1 MPDDKNTIQPIN
13 ADFDDVAK
21 KLVAGR
27 PAVNMERFLAKV
39 KKQREAAN
47 ELDAQIEMELVRFD
61 GENAPVDLSFDW
73 SHETVWASQ
82 KQISDLFGVDR
93 SVVSKH
99 IANVYESGEL
109 EAEGTRANHA
119 LVRLEGGRQVN
130 REVEHYNLDMILSVG
145 YRVSSTKATEF
156 RKWATQTLR
165 RYITDGFALNE
176 SRLRSD
182 PNALRDLAAQV
193 RALRSEEKTIYEAVR
208 DCFKVAS
215 TDYDKDSSKVRS
227 FYAKLQ
233 DKFLFAI
240 TGKTASE
247 LILERADAAK
257 HNMGLTTTKGQ
268 LPTKQDSTTGK
279 NYLQRDEIYVLH
291 ILCEQFLLY
300 AESRAIRGK
309 SMTMDSLAQKLDELL
324 KTNDYAVFAGYRDY
338 LKGPAMEHAAKEWK
352 LFQKMLADGTHLPI
366 TPAGAISAG

>member
-1 MPDDKNTIQPIN
+1 MADDKKIIEPID
-13 ADFDDVAK
+13 ADFDAVAK
-21 KLVAGR
+21 AMTNSA
-27 PAVNMERFLAKV
+27 PAVDLAKFLAKA
-39 KKQREAAN
+39 KKAREASN
-47 ELDAQIEMELVRFD
+47 EISAQIEFELVRFD

-82 KQISDLFGVDR
+82 KQIADLFGINVPA
-93 SVVSKH
+93 VSKH
-99 IANVYESGEL
+99 IANIFEGGEL
-109 EAEGTRANHA
+109 EPEATVSKMEI
-119 LVRLEGGRQVN
+119 VRLEGGRQVA
-130 REVEHYNLDMILSVG
+130 REVEHYNLDVILSVG
-145 YRVSSTKATEF
+145 YRVSSVKATEF

-165 RYITDGFALNE
+165 QYITDGFALNE

-208 DCFKVAS
+208 DCFMVAAI
-215 TDYDKDSSKVRS
+215 DYDKDSPKVRS
-227 FYAKLQ
+227 FYARLQ

-247 LILERADAAK
+247 LILERADGAK
-257 HNMGLTTTKGQ
+257 HNMGLTTTKGA
-268 LPTKQDSTTGK
+268 LPTKDDSKVGK

-309 SMTMDSLAQKLDELL
+309 SMTMDDLAAKLDELL
-324 KTNDYAVFAGYRDY
+324 KTNDYAVFTGYRDF
-338 LKGPAMEHAAKEWK
+338 LKDRAMEHAKTEWGRWQK
-352 LFQKMLADGTHLPI
+352 LLTKGTPVK
-366 TPAGAISAG
+366 

>member
-1 MPDDKNTIQPIN
+1 MADDKKTIEPID
-13 ADFDDVAK
+13 AAFDDVAK
-21 KLVAGR
+21 AMTASA
-27 PAVNMERFLAKV
+27 PAVDVEKFLAKS
-39 KKQREAAN
+39 KRDREAA
-47 ELDAQIEMELVRFD
+47 LKASAQIEFELVRFD
-61 GENAPVDLSFDW
+61 GELAPVELNFDW
-73 SHETVWASQ
+73 SHETVWATQ
-82 KQISDLFGVDR
+82 RQIADLFGINVPA
-93 SVVSKH
+93 VSKH
-99 IANVYESGEL
+99 ISNIFESGEL
-109 EAEGTRANHA
+109 EPEATVSKMEI
-119 LVRLEGGRQVN
+119 VRREGGRSVA
-130 REVEHYNLDMILSVG
+130 REVEHYNLDVILSVG
-145 YRVSSTKATEF
+145 YRVSSVKATEF

-215 TDYDKDSSKVRS
+215 LDYDKDSPKVRS

-247 LILERADAAK
+247 LILERADADK
-257 HNMGLTTTKGQ
+257 HNMGLTSTKGS
-268 LPTKQDSTTGK
+268 LPSKEDVKVGK
-279 NYLQRDEIYVLH
+279 NYLYRDEIYVLH

-309 SMTMDSLAQKLDELL
+309 SMTMDDLANKLDELL
-324 KTNDYAVFAGYRDY
+324 KTNEYAVFAGYRDY
-338 LKGPAMEHAAKEWK
+338 LKDRAMEHALTEWERFK
-352 LFQKMLADGTHLPI
+352 KMLADGSHMPRI
-366 TPAGAISAG
+366 KG

>member
-1 MPDDKNTIQPIN
+1 MPDDKTLIEPID

-21 KLVAGR
+21 AMTASA
-27 PAVNMERFLAKV
+27 PAIDVGKFLAKA
-39 KKQREAAN
+39 KKSREAAN
-47 ELDAQIEMELVRFD
+47 ALSAQIEMELVRFD
-61 GENAPVDLSFDW
+61 GENAHVELNFDW
-73 SHETVWASQ
+73 SHETVWATQ
-82 KQISDLFGVDR
+82 KQIADLFDVDR

-99 IANVYESGEL
+99 LANIFDSEEL
-109 EAEGTRANHA
+109 DPSATCANFA
-119 LVRLEGGRQVN
+119 LVRLEGGRSVS
-130 REVEHYNLDMILSVG
+130 REVEHYNLDAILSVG
-145 YRVSSTKATEF
+145 YRVSSVKATEF
-156 RKWATQTLR
+156 RKFATQTLR

-215 TDYDKDSSKVRS
+215 IDYDKDSPKVRS

-247 LILERADAAK
+247 LILDRADAAK

-268 LPTKQDSTTGK
+268 LPTKQDTTIGK
-279 NYLQRDEIYVLH
+279 NYMQRDEIYVLH

-309 SMTMDSLAQKLDELL
+309 TMTMDSLAQKLDELL

-338 LKGPAMEHAAKEWK
+338 LKGPAMDHAAKEWTR
-352 LFQKMLADGTHLPI
+352 FQKMLADGTHLP
-366 TPAGAISAG
+366 TMLS

>member
-1 MPDDKNTIQPIN
+1 MPDDKKTIEPID
-13 ADFDDVAK
+13 APFDEVARAMTVGVPAIDMDKFLARAK
-21 KLVAGR
+21 KS
-27 PAVNMERFLAKV
+27 
-39 KKQREAAN
+39 REAAN
-47 ELDAQIEMELVRFD
+47 EASAQIEMELVRFD

-73 SHETVWASQ
+73 SHETVWATQ
-82 KQISDLFGVDR
+82 RQIADLFGINVPA
-93 SVVSKH
+93 VSKH
-99 IANVYESGEL
+99 LSNIFETGEL
-109 EAEGTRANHA
+109 EPEATVSKMEI
-119 LVRLEGGRQVN
+119 VRLEGGRSVA
-130 REVEHYNLDMILSVG
+130 REVEHYNLDVILSVG
-145 YRVSSTKATEF
+145 YRVSSVKATEF

-182 PNALRDLAAQV
+182 PRALRDLAAQV

-215 TDYDKDSSKVRS
+215 IDYDKDSPKVRT
-227 FYAKLQ
+227 FYATLQ

-247 LILERADAAK
+247 IILERADASK
-257 HNMGLTTTKGQ
+257 HNMGLTSTKGT
-268 LPTKQDSTTGK
+268 LPKREDTRVGK

-309 SMTMDSLAQKLDELL
+309 SMTMDDLARKLDELL
-324 KTNDYAVFAGYRDY
+324 KTNDYAVFPGYRDF
-338 LKGPAMEHAAKEWK
+338 LKDRAMEHAATEWK
-352 LFQKMLADGTHLPI
+352 RFQKMLADGTHLP
-366 TPAGAISAG
+366 AVGV